1 MSRRKGDLA
10 EQMAMEYLVS
20 RGFGI
25 LARNY
30 TIRGAEVDIIAQ
42 EGDFIVFV
50 EVKQRKTARFATP
63 RESVT
68 IAKRRRMIL
77 AAERWLQGKG
87 LLEANIRFD
96 IVEVLGG
103 TVTLLRGAFD
113 AAVLFCYSMEG

>member
-113 AAVLFCYSMEG
+113 AAV